1 MYTLIQ
7 NLRNF
12 LIHPSIRV
20 PLTKSSELVVVL
32 FRTTPTSPYYKVYIQ
47 FHTTTP
53 FTHKALLYNVLPRTT
68 PYHKVIQ
75 FRITTPFITKH
86 YNVLQGTNPYYKF
99 LLRTT
104 KWIQPFPAAFLSRL
118 LGNPSSYLSSH
129 SKGFSAV
136 FFQQPFCFPTFSA
149 TFHSSNLSQQPFSA
163 TFPSC
168 LSQQP
173 FAAAGFLSF
182 SQVLTSRYQQRF
194 SATFLSYLTSF
205 CLWPCNAPAHR
216 LLHTLG
222 LRWARKVPFQNIYLL
237 TPFGGY
243 GSLCTTWWCAMCAV
257 QQGAAHFETSSS
269 CWGN

>member
-149 TFHSSNLSQQPFSA
+149 TFHSSSLSRQPFPAAFPSSHSQQQGF
-163 TFPSC
+163 C
-168 LSQQP
+168 LSH
-173 FAAAGFLSF
+173 
-182 SQVLTSRYQQRF
+182 RF
-194 SATFLSYLTSF
+194 SPAVTSSVSQLFDIILLVALQCTCTSF
-205 CLWPCNAPAHR
+205 APYI
-216 LLHTLG
+216 G
-222 LRWARKVPFQNIYLL
+222 
-237 TPFGGY
+237 
-243 GSLCTTWWCAMCAV
+243 TTV
-257 QQGAAHFETSSS
+257 G
-269 CWGN
+269 